1 MSDLIGALY
10 IVQLMKDGGVCHGV
24 SGGSV
29 DPVIGPPLT
38 EGLVTTK
45 GEIYT
50 KFTGHFNSVCLEMMK
65 DLHADE

>member
-1 MSDLIGALY
+1 MMG
-10 IVQLMKDGGVCHGV
+10 KDGGICHGV

-29 DPVIGPPLT
+29 DPVIGPPT

-50 KFTGHFNSVCLEMMK
+50 KFAGNFNSVCLEMMK